1 MTKRVLRKQVSE
13 KMKIYFMGV
22 LFIVLTIGIINA
34 CNIWQGEAVKKD
46 FYNHIPAIQVYQS
59 NSLLGD
65 NILISTRNI
74 EKPLGIGSFSTEAK
88 GEDIKSYYET
98 ELIKSGWEKGI
109 DKNGTDYHTT
119 NGKNKELFNYS
130 KEGYVVRF
138 TFWSPMDKP
147 IKDIV
152 FRIEDRRYSIT
163 IYKIESKTTV

>member
-1 MTKRVLRKQVSE
+1 MARWGS
-13 KMKIYFMGV
+13 
-22 LFIVLTIGIINA
+22 
-34 CNIWQGEAVKKD
+34 KKD

-59 NSLLGD
+59 NGLLGD

-119 NGKNKELFNYS
+119 NGKIKNYL
-130 KEGYVVRF
+130 
-138 TFWSPMDKP
+138 
-147 IKDIV
+147 IIV
-152 FRIEDRRYSIT
+152 KRGMLWGLLSGALWINQL
-163 IYKIESKTTV
+163 KT

>member
-1 MTKRVLRKQVSE
+1 MAQ
-13 KMKIYFMGV
+13 
-22 LFIVLTIGIINA
+22 
-34 CNIWQGEAVKKD
+34 
-46 FYNHIPAIQVYQS
+46 P
-59 NSLLGD
+59 
-65 NILISTRNI
+65 ISTRNI

>member
-34 CNIWQGEAVKKD
+34 CNIWQGEEVKKD

-59 NSLLGD
+59 NNGLLGD

-130 KEGYVVRF
+130 KDGYVVGLLSGAL
-138 TFWSPMDKP
+138 W
-147 IKDIV
+147 INQL
-152 FRIEDRRYSIT
+152 
-163 IYKIESKTTV
+163 KT

>member
-34 CNIWQGEAVKKD
+34 CNIWQGEEVKKD

-59 NSLLGD
+59 NGLLGD
-65 NILISTRNI
+65 NILI
-74 EKPLGIGSFSTEAK
+74 STEAK

-130 KEGYVVRF
+130 KDGYVVRF

>member
-59 NSLLGD
+59 NGLLGD
-65 NILISTRNI
+65 NILI
-74 EKPLGIGSFSTEAK
+74 STEAK